1 VVELDLDLLPDAVVR
16 IDAGHVV
23 VAANAAA
30 EQLAGAALTGRRLA
44 DALDPL
50 DPDGRGVFATCWPR
64 AAVLRSVSA
73 MPELELVIRGADGVR
88 RAVNVTARYER
99 DASGALTGAVL
110 VLRPVRRLSSPSI
123 HRADALAA
131 VGGPS
136 GSCPAITLSSVE
148 SDGLPAG
155 DPPNS

>member
-1 VVELDLDLLPDAVVR
+1 MADLDLDLLPDAVVR
-16 IDAGHVV
+16 IDASHVV
-23 VAANAAA
+23 LAANAAA
-30 EQLAGAALTGRRLA
+30 EELAGSALVGRGLA

-99 DASGALTGAVL
+99 DTSGALTGAVL
-110 VLRPVRRLSSPSI
+110 AFRPVRRHSSPPTD
-123 HRADALAA
+123 HADAL
-131 VGGPS
+131 VDGGGPG
-136 GSCPAITLSSVE
+136 GSCRAVA
-148 SDGLPAG
+148 LPRVDSEGPIAG